1 MSDAPAPS
9 PRDPLRPTEAEVEIV
24 FGSTLPGHMDCSC
37 IAIRAAYALALPRLI
52 PLLVAGLPDEMMLT
66 AADREEHQ
74 RQENEA
80 LSAGCET
87 GEIAAVMRRVT
98 AAVIAERRDDL
109 VIALLAAAA
118 RLTGDR

>member
-1 MSDAPAPS
+1 MVN
-9 PRDPLRPTEAEVEIV
+9 DPLRPTEAEI
-24 FGSTLPGHMDCSC
+24 GAALASATYAG
-37 IAIRAAYALALPRLI
+37 AIRAAYALALPRLI

-98 AAVIAERRDDL
+98 AALIAERRDDL
-109 VIALLAAAA
+109 TTALLAAAA
-118 RLTGDR
+118 RLTGER